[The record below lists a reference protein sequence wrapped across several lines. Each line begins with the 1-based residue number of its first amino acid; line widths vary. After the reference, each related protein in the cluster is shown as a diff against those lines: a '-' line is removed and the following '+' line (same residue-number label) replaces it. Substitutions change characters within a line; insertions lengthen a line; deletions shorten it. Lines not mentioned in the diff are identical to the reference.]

1 MLTKTEIA
9 RMVLAMALTVGTAS
23 AALASN
29 ENDGGNETGGYRELG
44 PGGVVTDGVNPAYH
58 RSLRAHASNAR
69 AHASNARTHAGNAYG
84 FAPTK

>member
-1 MLTKTEIA
+1 MLTKTTIA
-9 RMVLAMALTVGTAS
+9 RMVLATALTVGTAS

-58 RSLRAHASNAR
+58 RFLRAQVSNAY
-69 AHASNARTHAGNAYG
+69 AYVPGYASKRRRLRSPH
-84 FAPTK
+84 